1 MEIYLKKYIQK
12 LLDKKNAKY
21 NLLLVLE
28 SRLDIILVRICFF
41 STLKIARQWI
51 THKKI
56 LVNGSI
62 NTFSGYQLKP
72 GDVISLNYSKFTNS
86 TSFYKKKLYKTR
98 YFKNK
103 NFLINS
109 SSWVYQ
115 NKNTEKTHSLI
126 LDIFKYKLKKKK
138 DKENTKQKQQIKLY
152 NENKNL
158 NLSEK
163 NYKNKFFFI
172 KLLKNYIKKPLSFI
186 KFKYQIILN
195 YFFFFREKKIQFKK
209 MFFFLFMIIF

>member
-1 MEIYLKKYIQK
+1 M
-12 LLDKKNAKY
+12 
-21 NLLLVLE
+21 E

-103 NFLINS
+103 NFLMDS
-109 SSWVYQ
+109 LSWVYQ

-126 LDIFKYKLKKKK
+126 LDILK
-138 DKENTKQKQQIKLY
+138 I
-152 NENKNL
+152 
-158 NLSEK
+158 
-163 NYKNKFFFI
+163 
-172 KLLKNYIKKPLSFI
+172 
-186 KFKYQIILN
+186 
-195 YFFFFREKKIQFKK
+195 
-209 MFFFLFMIIF
+209 